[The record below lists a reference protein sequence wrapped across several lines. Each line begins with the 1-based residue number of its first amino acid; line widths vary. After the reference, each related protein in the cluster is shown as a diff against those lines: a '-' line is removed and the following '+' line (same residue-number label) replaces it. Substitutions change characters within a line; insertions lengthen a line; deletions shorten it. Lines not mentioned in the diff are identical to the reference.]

1 MCLLCILQKD
11 WLDAIRREWFAC
23 MAQNPLSPACVQCYI
38 TTLVRLSKKLLE
50 IVVNLQDDRV
60 RVSQSTRVF
69 HLVCL

>member
-11 WLDAIRREWFAC
+11 WLDAIRCEWFAC

-50 IVVNLQDDRV
+50 IVVNLQDDKV
-60 RVSQSTRVF
+60 HVYSVS
-69 HLVCL
+69 